1 MSKKAIIRASRLGTA
16 FKKNEESRAAGSDKA
31 PSTALNVSVT
41 TSARKKTTK
50 AIAEKQ
56 KMAKVAKPKEK
67 LAVTRHRNKKE
78 GTTFGCK
85 TVVEFAKIIEANFYE
100 NEFIGSIRAN

>member
-1 MSKKAIIRASRLGTA
+1 MKE
-16 FKKNEESRAAGSDKA
+16 F
-31 PSTALNVSVT
+31 NV
-41 TSARKKTTK
+41 
-50 AIAEKQ
+50 
-56 KMAKVAKPKEK
+56 
-67 LAVTRHRNKKE
+67 HRNKKE